1 MTINELIEFCNENFD
16 EKQRKNMHVYLVGE
30 NNDWREEPPEPIDL
44 FNVKAGIRGVE
55 IHI

>member
-16 EKQRKNMHVYLVGE
+16 EKQRKTMHVYLVG
-30 NNDWREEPPEPIDL
+30 NNVWGEEPPEPIDL

>member
-1 MTINELIEFCNENFD
+1 MTISELIEFCNENFD
-16 EKQRKNMHVYLVGE
+16 EKQRKTMHVYLVE
-30 NNDWREEPPEPIDL
+30 NDVWWEEHPEPIDL